1 MCKKYFVF
9 SWLGKVLVRTCLA
22 LKDFGTY
29 DLRHKLFQKG
39 FGFLKCFKIV
49 ENVRKS
55 ILAFGRALR

>member
-1 MCKKYFVF
+1 
-9 SWLGKVLVRTCLA
+9 LRKVLVRTCLV

-29 DLRHKLFQKG
+29 DLRHKLFQKA